1 MILVLGATGTT
12 GGEVARQLIA
22 AGHKPRVLVRSRAKA
37 STFEGKAEILE
48 GDLDQADSLVAALA
62 GVKKVYLVS
71 AGLDGPK
78 LEASVIRQAAKAKV
92 EHIVKLSVVTAD
104 DPHLTF
110 AKWHA
115 QSEKHLVESGVP
127 WTMLRPGNF
136 MTNALGWADTIKA
149 QGAFYQPTGTGK
161 WAAIDPAD
169 IGAVAVKA
177 LTSPGFAGKAFTLTG
192 PESLDGAGYAA
203 ILSKVTGKK
212 IAFVDVPPDA
222 ARDGM
227 LKAGLPALYVDA
239 LIDLLAVMKAGYTD
253 MVTDGVEQALGRK
266 PGSFEDWARRHVA
279 AFT

>member
-12 GGEVARQLIA
+12 GGEVTRQLIA
-22 AGHKPRVLVRSRAKA
+22 AGHKPRILVRNRAKA
-37 STFEGKAEILE
+37 RAFEGKVDLVE
-48 GDLDQADSLVAALA
+48 GDLDHSEALGAALA
-62 GVKKVYLVS
+62 GIEKLYLVS

-78 LEASVIRQAAKAKV
+78 LEANVIEQAAKAKV
-92 EHIVKLSVVTAD
+92 KHIVKLSVVTAD

-115 QSEKHLVESGVP
+115 ESEKRLVESGVA

-136 MTNALGWADTIKA
+136 MTNALAWADTIKA

-177 LTSPGFAGKAFTLTG
+177 LTNPGYAGNAFTLTG
-192 PESLDGAGYAA
+192 PESLDAAGYAEV
-203 ILSKVTGKK
+203 LSRVLGKK
-212 IAFVDVPPDA
+212 VAFVDVPPEA

-227 LKAGLPALYVDA
+227 LKGGMPAGYVDA
-239 LIDLLAVMKAGYTD
+239 VLDLLAVMKAGYTD
-253 MVTDGVEQALGRK
+253 MVTDGVQKALGRA
-266 PGSFEDWARRHVA
+266 PVTFESWARRNA
-279 AFT
+279 PAFA